1 MLQHSLARL
10 IFVHRSKPLRRLAAG
25 LIVGGVVAI
34 LLAAGLRANLLVG
47 VRTRLNDLTYSPRA
61 TTGMVVIVAVDDAS
75 LAAFGRSPG
84 EWDRVVYA
92 DLVRRLDEAGARVI
106 TFDIAFIDPS
116 PADEVLAEAMRE
128 AGTVVQ
134 PVLGAVHSEKRITR
148 AGELFAYSTLARP
161 AAPLAAAGVAFGH
174 VNVRP
179 DDDGFVRRLPLFV
192 AQDDLP
198 MPALAL
204 AAYQAYLDFPPDDV
218 LRIERGAVR
227 FAGRTLYTDDFGQ
240 MRITFFGPPSHVIH
254 AAPSSADDGAPSPG
268 LPAASD
274 SGAAFDAYSL
284 VDVVEGRIPPERFT
298 DKIVLIGALDAA
310 ALPDTY
316 PVPSA
321 SPGDKMYGVEIHANA
336 IETIHQS
343 HPAFRARVTGV
354 LDLGLFRLTYFR
366 GTTSFP
372 LRDQPLN
379 EQIAL
384 AAALALLS
392 GAALPFLRWYAS
404 LALVLLAYAGVLL
417 WAFVSFLVWSRVI
430 ELLAPALALGL
441 TYAGT
446 LIVLYLFEERRR
458 SQINDLFSRYVSAE
472 IAQKIVETFDQGALE
487 LGGEEREITVLFAD
501 VRGFTALSE
510 GLPPAEVVGL
520 LNLFLEEMSTIVLH
534 YGGAINKYI
543 GDNLMAFWNAPYPQA
558 DHAWL
563 AAQAAR
569 DMLIAIERLNA
580 RQAFKSPVQFG
591 VGVNTGPAIVGNIG
605 SRRRLEYTPIG
616 DTVNVAARLSGAA
629 AGGSALLGA
638 RTYALAADRLGPLP
652 HHALAVKGRSEP
664 VDAYEL
670 RVREPELSNTQRM

>member
-1 MLQHSLARL
+1 
-10 IFVHRSKPLRRLAAG
+10 
-25 LIVGGVVAI
+25 
-34 LLAAGLRANLLVG
+34 
-47 VRTRLNDLTYSPRA
+47 
-61 TTGMVVIVAVDDAS
+61 
-75 LAAFGRSPG
+75 
-84 EWDRVVYA
+84 
-92 DLVRRLDEAGARVI
+92 
-106 TFDIAFIDPS
+106 
-116 PADEVLAEAMRE
+116 
-128 AGTVVQ
+128 
-134 PVLGAVHSEKRITR
+134 
-148 AGELFAYSTLARP
+148 
-161 AAPLAAAGVAFGH
+161 
-174 VNVRP
+174 
-179 DDDGFVRRLPLFV
+179 
-192 AQDDLP
+192 
-198 MPALAL
+198 
-204 AAYQAYLDFPPDDV
+204 
-218 LRIERGAVR
+218 
-227 FAGRTLYTDDFGQ
+227 
-240 MRITFFGPPSHVIH
+240 
-254 AAPSSADDGAPSPG
+254 
-268 LPAASD
+268 
-274 SGAAFDAYSL
+274 
-284 VDVVEGRIPPERFT
+284 
-298 DKIVLIGALDAA
+298 
-310 ALPDTY
+310 
-316 PVPSA
+316 
-321 SPGDKMYGVEIHANA
+321 
-336 IETIHQS
+336 
-343 HPAFRARVTGV
+343 
-354 LDLGLFRLTYFR
+354 
-366 GTTSFP
+366 
-372 LRDQPLN
+372 
-379 EQIAL
+379 
-384 AAALALLS
+384 LS